1 MANLKQLAYLLLS
14 VIFIQGGYR
23 AYAQPGHR
31 VEQVAALGIPEP
43 ETAVKVNGLTM
54 VIAGSMLGLGIFPK
68 LAAAALFAS
77 LIPTTIAGHPFWKE
91 QDEAAR
97 KQQQTQFAKNL
108 GLLGGLLLVMV
119 ESRSRSR

>member
-1 MANLKQLAYLLLS
+1 MANLKQLGYLLLS

-23 AYAQPGHR
+23 AYTQPGGR
-31 VEQVAALGIPEP
+31 VKQVAALGIPEP

-54 VIAGSMLGLGIFPK
+54 VIAGTMLGLGIFPR

-108 GLLGGLLLVMV
+108 GLLGGLLLVLAD
-119 ESRSRSR
+119 SRKRAR